1 MDTPLLS
8 IVIITH
14 GQTYDVSKWYN
25 IEEYKIF
32 NYFNKNI
39 EIIISEDLIDKEPSY
54 ISLLRQKGLNIRYT
68 FSPEQGMGA
77 NRNHGLYEAKG
88 KYITFVDSPDD
99 LEINF
104 NFLNDLLSKDYDIIY
119 FTTDKV
125 PQDRIINI
133 WFWGHIFKTSLL
145 KSFGGIYYGWSALWE
160 EAVPDIIF
168 TKKSKN
174 MSLNRIAYL
183 GDNLRYSYHH
193 LSCHTN
199 RYPTK
204 VELFSFL
211 KRLKKDYGNDFEIYS
226 TELRLVLNLINHT
239 IEQNLN
245 LGYDQVAKFCNIEL
259 KLL

>member
-1 MDTPLLS
+1 MKLLF
-8 IVIITH
+8 
-14 GQTYDVSKWYN
+14 Q
-25 IEEYKIF
+25 KI
-32 NYFNKNI
+32 
-39 EIIISEDLIDKEPSY
+39 LDKEPFY

-68 FSPEQGMGA
+68 FSPEQGTGA

-88 KYITFVDSPDD
+88 KYTTFVDSPDD

-104 NFLNDLLSKDYDIIY
+104 HFLNDLLSKDYDIIY
-119 FTTDKV
+119 FNTDKV

-168 TKKSKN
+168 IKKSKS

-183 GDNLRYSYHH
+183 GDNLRYLYHY
-193 LSCHTN
+193 LSCHTSG
-199 RYPTK
+199 YPTK

-226 TELRLVLNLINHT
+226 AELHLVLNLINHT

-245 LGYDQVAKFCNIEL
+245 LGYDQVAKFCNLEL